1 MSMIKRISGKDKKK
15 NTLKLTVLR
24 GFNFV
29 EFKHETACEVTF
41 KKHKHKTTS
50 EKGINPVWS
59 QSWDLGVFEEK
70 DIIEIKCCDDKH
82 EGFASIPLKEYYRL
96 GIGVHKKMYPLL
108 KSIKSGESQGGMIE
122 IEIAIQGATDAQVFR
137 ISLDLVIAI
146 QKSKYPDVNVPIFF
160 NKALDYIR
168 RFGITEEGIFRKSG
182 STEQI
187 NWAIEAL
194 DKDFDTDILQKV
206 KDPHTIAGIL
216 KRFIRE
222 IPGSLLTVEL
232 GEKFF
237 AVNGKLDFVPQVR
250 SLIQALPLPNACIL
264 REMIKLCF
272 DITKIP
278 ETKMHSSN
286 LAIVIGPNLWT
297 SISKEG
303 PLFGE
308 SKQVIEL
315 TEALITKYSE
325 VFDDLDFKKIVTS
338 ASTQSINEITSSDGS
353 NEEKK
358 NQRKLK

>member
-1 MSMIKRISGKDKKK
+1 
-15 NTLKLTVLR
+15 
-24 GFNFV
+24 V
-29 EFKHETACEVTF
+29 EFKHETACEITF
-41 KKHKHKTTS
+41 KKHKHKTTT
-50 EKGINPVWS
+50 EKGVNPVWS

-70 DIIEIKCCDDKH
+70 DIIELKCFDDKH
-82 EGFASIPLKEYYRL
+82 EAFASIPLKEYYRL

-108 KSIKSGESQGGMIE
+108 KSGKLVEAQGGMVE
-122 IEIAIQGATDAQVFR
+122 IEVAIQGATDAQVFR

-168 RFGITEEGIFRKSG
+168 KFGVTEEGIFRKSG

-194 DKDFDTDILQKV
+194 DKDFDTDILQKI

-237 AVNGKLDFVPQVR
+237 SVNGRSDFVPQVR
-250 SLIQALPLPNACIL
+250 TLILALPLPNATIL
-264 REMIKLCF
+264 REMIKLCN

-315 TEALITKYSE
+315 TEALITKCAE
-325 VFDDLDFKKIVTS
+325 VFDDLDFKKMIGS
-338 ASTQSINEITSSDGS
+338 ASTQSVKSEIASSDGS
-353 NEEKK
+353 AEEKK